1 MNILII
7 SIFFLC
13 FSVHGQTI
21 TETFGSGSNAFSI
34 EFVTIGN
41 PGNAADT
48 GTYFNTLTPYS
59 AGSVAYAY
67 HLGKYEISRDQITK
81 ATETGGLGLS
91 LADMTLYGGNG
102 ANRPATG
109 IDWYEAARFV
119 NWLNTST
126 GNPAAY
132 KFDGSGNFVIWNS
145 SDAGYQ
151 SSNPYRNRFA
161 RYWLPN
167 KDEWYK
173 GAYGSPEGNWYRYPI
188 GSDSDPIPVNG
199 GTESG
204 TAVYGQT
211 VNAGPAD
218 VTNAGG
224 LSAFGTMG
232 QGGNIFEWTETAY
245 DGTNDSAQETREV
258 RSANWYSGSVSL
270 LDSSRVENAP
280 TFPGIG
286 YGFRVASVPE
296 PSSLWLLFVGGAVLM
311 AGRRKNRIRGQD

>member
-1 MNILII
+1 MMYKIIKILAV
-7 SIFFLC
+7 LVLAVT
-13 FSVHGQTI
+13 SVNAQTI
-21 TETFGSGSNAFSI
+21 TETFGSGTNQFSI
-34 EFVTIGN
+34 DFMKVGN
-41 PGNAADT
+41 PGNDPKT
-48 GTYFNTLTPYS
+48 GNYYNTSTSYS
-59 AGSVAYAY
+59 AGSVAYTY

-81 ATETGGLGLS
+81 ANEAGGLGLS

-145 SDAGYQ
+145 ADVGYQ

-167 KDEWYK
+167 RDEWYK
-173 GAYGSPEGNWYRYPI
+173 GAYGSPEGNWYQYPT
-188 GSDSDPIPVNG
+188 GSNSGPIPVSG

-204 TAVYGQT
+204 TAVYGQP

-218 VTNAGG
+218 VMNAGG
-224 LSAFGTMG
+224 ASAFGTIG
-232 QGGNIFEWTETAY
+232 QGGNIFEWSETAN
-245 DGTNDSAQETREV
+245 DGTNDVASESREV
-258 RSANWYSGSVSL
+258 RSGNWYYGSINL
-270 LDSSRVENAP
+270 VESVRRDNDP
-280 TFPGIG
+280 TFAGIG
-286 YGFRVASVPE
+286 YGFRIASVPE
-296 PSSLWLLFVGGAVLM
+296 PSSLSLLLAGGAVLM
-311 AGRRKNRIRGQD
+311 AGRRRNRG